1 MTPARALKVEV
12 VDTAEAVAKKA
23 AAIIAEEARAA
34 VDSRGRFVMAVSGGK
49 TPWVMLRALAAID
62 LPWQATHIVQ
72 VDERVAPSGHPDR
85 NLTHLQESLLSA
97 AQIHQMPVETA
108 DLGAAA
114 AAYAAT
120 LLQLAGA
127 PPVLDLVHL
136 GLGPDGHTASLV
148 PRDPVLAVE
157 DTDVAVTGLYQGRH
171 RMTLTYPIL
180 NRARRVLWV
189 VTGGEKAAALRQ
201 LIDGDPAIPAARV
214 RRENALVVADK
225 AAAAKLAQ

>member
-1 MTPARALKVEV
+1 MTPLSLKVEV
-12 VDTAEAVAKKA
+12 MDTAEAVAKKA

-34 VDSRGRFVMAVSGGK
+34 VNTRGRFVMAVSGGK

-85 NLTHLQESLLSA
+85 NLTHLQESLHSA
-97 AQIHQMPVETA
+97 AQIHEMPVESP
-108 DLGAAA
+108 DLQTAA

-148 PRDPVLAVE
+148 PRPGSCCRRRGRRSHRSLSGKAPYDAHLSNSQSCAASPLGRYRRRE
-157 DTDVAVTGLYQGRH
+157 GSGVAPADRW
-171 RMTLTYPIL
+171 RS
-180 NRARRVLWV
+180 
-189 VTGGEKAAALRQ
+189 
-201 LIDGDPAIPAARV
+201 GDPSRTG
-214 RRENALVVADK
+214 
-225 AAAAKLAQ
+225 